1 MKGTHRAYRNRIRSG
16 RGLPARAILQRV
28 PASREGCAAP
38 DRQLSYRAAIDDLQN
53 DYLLVV
59 ERWEDQASLSAHLE
73 AADTVAF
80 VNRWRGR
87 MRSNI
92 EKYDVSNK
100 RGLMD

>member
-1 MKGTHRAYRNRIRSG
+1 MLIVTGYV
-16 RGLPARAILQRV
+16 QV
-28 PASREGCAAP
+28 DASQLAQFCNEFRLLAKAAW
-38 DRQLSYRAAIDDLQN
+38 RRTGNLSYSAAIDDLQN
-53 DYLLVV
+53 DRLLVV

-87 MRSNI
+87 LRSNI